1 MILRQLSSTLI
12 SLNQALV
19 SIMSTMNS
27 WLLSPWPAPVM
38 LIKCHSICFNL
49 SQGSGRVMS
58 LVDSASK
65 LSHLPLSS
73 LTGKTWNVTSSPF
86 PLYHSRPGWA
96 HLRMALSHTTASK
109 QVELT
114 PHSICS
120 KSSSFTADP
129 IAPFWGALQ
138 SPIFFPLPKYIRLT
152 RCPGKL

>member
-1 MILRQLSSTLI
+1 
-12 SLNQALV
+12 
-19 SIMSTMNS
+19 
-27 WLLSPWPAPVM
+27 M
-38 LIKCHSICFNL
+38 LIECHSICFNL

-73 LTGKTWNVTSSPF
+73 ITEKTWNVTSSPF

-129 IAPFWGALQ
+129 IAPLWGALQ
-138 SPIFFPLPKYIRLT
+138 SLCPPLPYLLPTPQVYQVDQMPCRALAFMSMELFWSS
-152 RCPGKL
+152 GWVQV